1 MPRQAALPVAG
12 RQVSGAA
19 RLAGWEFAGAIPA
32 HGEAEYN
39 MIMPTLADS
48 TLEGVH
54 LSVFF
59 VRAATAEPL
68 VFFDSCPD
76 SGYSVDNLPPGV
88 PSGMIV
94 AYVATGNQLSWDP
107 SLDEDFRY
115 FRVYRGSIPQF
126 EPGPANLIVAT
137 PDTDWL
143 DTDPDP
149 WGHYYQMSAVDF
161 AGNES
166 PFTLPNQ
173 VTGTQ
178 DLPTKPLNYALQQ
191 CVPNPF
197 NPRTTISY
205 ALPVDAFVKLNVYAT
220 NGRFVTSL
228 VSEQKPSG
236 THEVVWDGRDRFGHR
251 VATGVYLY
259 RLQAGDFIETRRMVL
274 IK

>member
-1 MPRQAALPVAG
+1 
-12 RQVSGAA
+12 
-19 RLAGWEFAGAIPA
+19 
-32 HGEAEYN
+32 
-39 MIMPTLADS
+39 
-48 TLEGVH
+48 
-54 LSVFF
+54 
-59 VRAATAEPL
+59 
-68 VFFDSCPD
+68 
-76 SGYSVDNLPPGV
+76 
-88 PSGMIV
+88 
-94 AYVATGNQLSWDP
+94 VATGNQLSWDP

-143 DTDPDP
+143 DTDTDP

-166 PFTLPNQ
+166 PVTLPNQ

-178 DLPTKPLNYALQQ
+178 DLPARPLKYALHQ

-197 NPRTTISY
+197 NPRTTIGY
-205 ALPVDAFVKLNVYAT
+205 ALPVDAFVKLNVYTT
-220 NGRFVTSL
+220 NGRLVTSL

-236 THEVVWDGRDRFGHR
+236 THEAVWDGRDRFGHR